1 MMNIGIVASIVSWHC
16 HNVCTIHDKTLKLL
30 QFSLT
35 WDPIHPGIQKDS
47 SIGAGGNGVMANT
60 KFLQSESYVKMP
72 VST

>member
-1 MMNIGIVASIVSWHC
+1 MTNIGIVASIVSWHC
-16 HNVCTIHDKTLKLL
+16 HNVIHDKTLKLL

-35 WDPIHPGIQKDS
+35 WHPIHPGIQKDPY
-47 SIGAGGNGVMANT
+47 IGAGGNGVIANT